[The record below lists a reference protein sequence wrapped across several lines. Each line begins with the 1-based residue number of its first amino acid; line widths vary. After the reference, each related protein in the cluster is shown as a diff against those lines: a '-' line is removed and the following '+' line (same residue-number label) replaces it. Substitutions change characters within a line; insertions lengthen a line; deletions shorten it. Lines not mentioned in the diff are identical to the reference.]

1 MHTMM
6 ENQNIFIQ
14 PKKPPTHKRTV
25 LIILISIGGLL
36 VIAASTALV
45 LYLLA
50 PPQLSQSPTLQTDQ
64 KALAEI
70 AASPDELVTTYAK
83 TIPTRYE
90 SLYTKREIQVDNSPV
105 KEEKQYKG
113 SVAASQGPTNSVITY
128 KGQKTF
134 SIQVS
139 AADYVQYLRKDGE
152 TGNDNQFISDT
163 EKFLDEQKLVKS
175 ETTQISDDVVN
186 IIYDSKNIVCQIS
199 DVSATDQHPATYG
212 LACINKQLVNER
224 YTMVESLLE
233 IANDIDTSA
242 IESVVASST
251 ISQDTMRLIMLTVIE
266 NDKAKVLYF
275 AATDGDNWEY
285 IGQRTVTTPD
295 DEASFTLSPELLDA
309 INAPK
314 WGDFLKNYIQ

>member
-1 MHTMM
+1 MM
-6 ENQNIFIQ
+6 ENQNIFIP
-14 PKKPPTHKRTV
+14 PKKPPTHKRTI
-25 LIILISIGGLL
+25 LIILVSIGGLL

-50 PPQLSQSPTLQTDQ
+50 PPQSQPTTQQTDQ

-70 AASPDELVTTYAK
+70 NVSPDELVTTYAT

-90 SLYTKREIQVDNSPV
+90 SVYTKREIQVDNNPV
-105 KEEKQYKG
+105 EEEKQYKD
-113 SVAASQGPTNSVITY
+113 SIAASQGPTNSVMTY
-128 KGQKTF
+128 KGQKPF

-139 AADYVQYLRKDGE
+139 AADYVQYMRKDGE

-199 DVSATDQHPATYG
+199 DVPATDQYPATYG
-212 LACINKQLVNER
+212 LACINKQLINEQ
-224 YTMVESLLE
+224 YAMVESLLE

-242 IESVVASST
+242 IESVVTSST
-251 ISQDTMRLIMLTVIE
+251 ISQDTMRLVMLTVTE

-275 AATDGDNWEY
+275 AATDEDNWEY
-285 IGQRTVTTPD
+285 IGQRAVTSPD
-295 DEASFTLSPELLDA
+295 DKASFVLPPELSDA
-309 INAPK
+309 INDPK
-314 WGDFLKNYIQ
+314 WGDFLKKHIQ